1 MIVKND
7 VWKTLV
13 DRENS
18 VIAKLCEKKETL
30 FLEKK
35 RLEARISDIDK
46 YVFEYTSGLQ
56 QESNV
61 EYGLKK
67 INDRMNMITQLM
79 SARSDLEAFQAEC
92 NQALGAIAT
101 RIAVHQAEL
110 LKFNKVRDSQRKRD
124 ISSQNRRED
133 KELDALALNN
143 FIAEMK

>member
-35 RLEARISDIDK
+35 RLETRIADIDK

-79 SARSDLEAFQAEC
+79 SARSDLENFQVEC

-101 RIAVHQAEL
+101 RIAAHQAEL
-110 LKFNKVRDSQRKRD
+110 LKFNKVRDSQR
-124 ISSQNRRED
+124 
-133 KELDALALNN
+133 
-143 FIAEMK
+143 